1 MAQIQCNF
9 FSYALGHGVDISV
22 TLPSF
27 TSCNMDKEHSHQLPG
42 KFPVLYLLHGHG
54 NDYMVWHRYTSI
66 DRYAEEKRIAVVTFT
81 VGNIPYVNGDLGMN
95 YYDFLEKE
103 LPDFVENYFPIS
115 NKPEERYIAG
125 LSMGGYG
132 SLIHG
137 LQNPERYSAIGAFS
151 PAVFTK
157 EDLTNRP
164 RDGMPTS
171 VMPDTYTVAEEAV
184 NSGKKL
190 PDLFLC
196 VGDKDFLYEK
206 VENYQAYL
214 KSIWKGSRLRYDML
228 PGYEHEFAI
237 WDIEVQEF
245 LDWIDRKDVYKAMGP
260 NKV

>member
-1 MAQIQCNF
+1 
-9 FSYALGHGVDISV
+9 
-22 TLPSF
+22 
-27 TSCNMDKEHSHQLPG
+27 
-42 KFPVLYLLHGHG
+42 
-54 NDYMVWHRYTSI
+54 
-66 DRYAEEKRIAVVTFT
+66 
-81 VGNIPYVNGDLGMN
+81 
-95 YYDFLEKE
+95 
-103 LPDFVENYFPIS
+103 
-115 NKPEERYIAG
+115 
-125 LSMGGYG
+125 MGGYG

-157 EDLTNRP
+157 EDLAKRP
-164 RDGMPTS
+164 RGGMPAS

-245 LDWIDRKDVYKAMGP
+245 LDWIGRKDVYKAMGP